1 MDMVADGNVVKLHYT
16 LTVEGKVVDNTRER
30 EPFMFLVGA
39 EQVIPGFEKALKGM
53 VVGEKKSFQISPDEG
68 YGQENEE
75 GIDEVFK
82 ENLPPDLEPVVGMT
96 LYATGAQGQTIPGR
110 ITEVR
115 QDSVVISINHPFAGK
130 TLDYEVE
137 IVEIQQGAKS

>member
-1 MDMVADGNVVKLHYT
+1 MDTIADGNVVKLHYT

-30 EPFMFLVGA
+30 EPFAFQLGA
-39 EQVIPGFEKALKGM
+39 KQVIPGFEKAIQGM
-53 VVGEKKSFQISPDEG
+53 EVGEKKSFQVSPDEG
-68 YGQENEE
+68 YGQEDPE

-82 ENLPPDLEPVVGMT
+82 DNLPPDLEPVVGVT

-137 IVEIQQGAKS
+137 IVEIQQGATS

>member
-1 MDMVADGNVVKLHYT
+1 MDTIADGNIVKLHYT

-39 EQVIPGFEKALKGM
+39 EQVIPGFENAIKGM
-53 VVGEKKSFQISPDEG
+53 EVGEKKSFQVSPDEG
-68 YGQENEE
+68 YGQEDPE

-82 ENLPPDLEPVVGMT
+82 ENLTPDLEPEVGMK
-96 LYATGAQGQTIPGR
+96 LYATGEQGQPISGR

-115 QDSVVISINHPFAGK
+115 QDSVVININHPFAGK
-130 TLDYEVE
+130 TLDYDVE
-137 IVEIQQGAKS
+137 IVEIQRDS

>member
-1 MDMVADGNVVKLHYT
+1 MDIITDGNVVKLHYT

-82 ENLPPDLEPVVGMT
+82 ENLPPDLEPVVGVT

-137 IVEIQQGAKS
+137 IVEIQKDK

>member
-1 MDMVADGNVVKLHYT
+1 MDTIADGNVVKLHYT

-39 EQVIPGFEKALKGM
+39 EQVIPGFENAIKGM
-53 VVGEKKSFQISPDEG
+53 EVGEKKSFQVSPDEG

-75 GIDEVFK
+75 GIDEVTLD
-82 ENLPPDLEPVVGMT
+82 NLPPDLEPEVGMT
-96 LYATGAQGQTIPGR
+96 LYATGEQGQTIAGR

-115 QDSVVISINHPFAGK
+115 EDSVVINVNHPFAGK
-130 TLDYEVE
+130 TLDYDVE
-137 IVEIQQGAKS
+137 IMEIQKGATS

>member
-1 MDMVADGNVVKLHYT
+1 MDTVTDGARVKLHYT
-16 LTVEGKVVDNTRER
+16 LTVEGKVIDSSREG
-30 EPFMFLVGA
+30 EPFAFQVGA
-39 EQVIPGFEKALKGM
+39 KQVIPGFEKAIIGM
-53 VVGEKKSFQISPDEG
+53 KVGEKKFFQVSPDEG
-68 YGQENEE
+68 YGQEDPE

-82 ENLPPDLEPVVGMT
+82 ENLPPDLEPEVGMT

-115 QDSVVISINHPFAGK
+115 QDSVVININHPFAGK

-137 IVEIQQGAKS
+137 IVEIQKDK

>member
-1 MDMVADGNVVKLHYT
+1 MDTIADGNVVKLHYT

-39 EQVIPGFEKALKGM
+39 EQVIPGFENAIIGM
-53 VVGEKKSFQISPDEG
+53 KVGEKKSFQVSPDEG
-68 YGQENEE
+68 YGQENPD

-82 ENLPPDLEPVVGMT
+82 DNLPPDLEPVVGMT

-137 IVEIQQGAKS
+137 IVEIQQGATS